1 MFRMNQTKLSSA
13 NDPQTLKE
21 NIILLQNCIHELEKK
36 HQEEIQTKVAEIQ
49 NKQEEIKNKENEIK
63 EKNEQISTLY
73 DQLKLAVHQ
82 RFGKRS
88 EKLNIDDRQANL
100 FDEPEVSKAEQ
111 EKVEEADVSLTIPTH
126 TRKKP
131 GRKPLPADLPR
142 EEIIHD
148 LSADQKQCGHC
159 GHELHKI
166 GEDISEQLDYI
177 PAKLKVIRHIRY
189 KYACRSCEGNVKS
202 ALLPKQPIAKSIAT
216 PRLLTQI
223 IISKYQDHLPLYR
236 QEAILKRLGI
246 DLHRGTTSVWMIKV
260 GQLMEPLYK
269 RMQKQL
275 IGSDYLHADE
285 TPVQVLRSNGKRKPS
300 KSYMFVYCTGA
311 RSSPLILYD
320 YQSSRSGKSA
330 KDYLEKF
337 KGYLQTDAFSGYN
350 IFNENKE
357 VKQLGCWVHVRRKF
371 FDIVKIAQTK
381 GLAHEAVERIAQL
394 YQIETEADEANFSH
408 DERKALRLKKS
419 EPLLESFK
427 VWLDENYVQTPP
439 KGLLGKAMGYALNNW
454 ELLIRYLEDGKL
466 KLDNNAVE
474 NAIRPFALGRKNW
487 MFCGNEKGAKA
498 SAIIYSMIETS
509 KANQIAPEKYL
520 QYLLE
525 KLPACKIDADYEALL
540 PEKYQSMHCSNLSET
555 TTSSVE

>member
-1 MFRMNQTKLSSA
+1 MNRAKLSSD
-13 NDPQTLKE
+13 NDPQKLKE
-21 NIILLQNCIHELEKK
+21 NIILLKNCIHELEKK
-36 HQEEIQTKVAEIQ
+36 HQEEIK
-49 NKQEEIKNKENEIK
+49 K
-63 EKNEQISTLY
+63 KNEQISTLY

-88 EKLNIDDRQANL
+88 EKLNVDDRQANL

-111 EKVEEADVSLTIPTH
+111 EKVEEADVSLTIPAH

-148 LSADQKQCGHC
+148 LTEDQKQCDQC

-202 ALLPKQPIAKSIAT
+202 APLPKYPIAKSIAA
-216 PRLLTQI
+216 PGLLTQI

-236 QEAILKRLGI
+236 QEEILKRLGI
-246 DLHRGTTSVWMIKV
+246 DLHRGTTSVWMMKI

-269 RMQKQL
+269 RIQMQL
-275 IGSDYLHADE
+275 IYSDYLHADE

-330 KDYLEKF
+330 KDYLEGF

-350 IFNENKE
+350 IFHEDNE
-357 VKQLGCWVHVRRKF
+357 VIQLGCWAHVRRKF
-371 FDIVKIAQTK
+371 FDIVKITKTK
-381 GLAHEAVERIAQL
+381 GLAHEAVERIAEL
-394 YQIETEADEANFSH
+394 YQIETEADEATFSN
-408 DERKALRLKKS
+408 DERKALRLEKS
-419 EPLLESFK
+419 KPLLESFK
-427 VWLDENYVQTPP
+427 TWLDENHVQTPP
-439 KGLLGKAMGYALNNW
+439 KGLLGKAMSYALNHW
-454 ELLIRYLEDGKL
+454 ELLIRYLDDGKL

-474 NAIRPFALGRKNW
+474 NAIRPFALGRRNW
-487 MFCGNEKGAKA
+487 LFCGNEKGAKA

-525 KLPACKIDADYEALL
+525 KLPYCKSESDYEELF
-540 PEKYQSMHCSNLSET
+540 PEKYKSEHCNNSSEMT
-555 TTSSVE
+555 THSDGSI